1 VQQYKELGMK
11 SIVSVMLLAWI
22 VSGCMGAGAGGVPH
36 DDSPGAVPADAGPK
50 LCHDGTPPP
59 CASRD

>member
-1 VQQYKELGMK
+1 MKRVVGMM
-11 SIVSVMLLAWI
+11 VLLYL

-36 DDSPGAVPADAGPK
+36 EDSPGATPADAGPK